1 MSLTADVVIGKYIAL
16 RDKRSELKK
25 AYTEADAPFL
35 AAMEKCE
42 VWLLQQCNAMGVDNL
57 AVKGIGT
64 AIKGK
69 DMKVAGKDWI
79 AFNAWAR
86 ENDEMDMFERRIAR
100 TVLTSYM
107 KDHEG
112 AVPPGLDVIYEQ
124 VVTVRRATKE
134 KEE

>member
-1 MSLTADVVIGKYIAL
+1 MSLAADAVIGKYIAL
-16 RDKRSELKK
+16 RDKRTALKK
-25 AYTEADAPFL
+25 AYTEEDAPYKT
-35 AAMEKCE
+35 AMEKCE
-42 VWLLQQCNAMGVDNL
+42 VWLLQQCNALGVDNL
-57 AVKGIGT
+57 AVKGVGT
-64 AIKGK
+64 AMKG
-69 DMKVAGKDWI
+69 AGKDWL

-86 ENDEMDMFERRIAR
+86 ENNEMDMFERRIAR